1 MWGQPAQPAPPAVWH
16 GTRTIVDTSDP
27 PATTYL
33 QVRRGGGGDMAARKL
48 GFIPRHSTTWH
59 TRGGEGRGGEALN
72 IFLLLA
78 AVVCLAAECQ
88 CEWVLQPSARLW
100 AADIV
105 RLHRLV
111 RPGLSI
117 SCGASLPEPEPGNH
131 SGDLGQFSVFTHQL
145 S

>member
-59 TRGGEGRGGEALN
+59 TRGGEGRGRGSPKHLP
-72 IFLLLA
+72 A
-78 AVVCLAAECQ
+78 AGCCRV
-88 CEWVLQPSARLW
+88 
-100 AADIV
+100 
-105 RLHRLV
+105 
-111 RPGLSI
+111 
-117 SCGASLPEPEPGNH
+117 
-131 SGDLGQFSVFTHQL
+131 SGC
-145 S
+145 